1 MECGKFLS
9 WRRRSLSCGEKLW
22 RFVSGVERV
31 MIVVKGEGAMSKGKG
46 FIDLLP
52 PVQFVRAAS
61 SCTTVVGSGLD
72 SFRMEKVS
80 LRKRMIVVGGVT

>member
-1 MECGKFLS
+1 M
-9 WRRRSLSCGEKLW
+9 
-22 RFVSGVERV
+22 SGVERV

-46 FIDLLP
+46 FIGLLP

-72 SFRMEKVS
+72 SFRMEMDLIYQINPNDTLFTKS
-80 LRKRMIVVGGVT
+80 NLIY